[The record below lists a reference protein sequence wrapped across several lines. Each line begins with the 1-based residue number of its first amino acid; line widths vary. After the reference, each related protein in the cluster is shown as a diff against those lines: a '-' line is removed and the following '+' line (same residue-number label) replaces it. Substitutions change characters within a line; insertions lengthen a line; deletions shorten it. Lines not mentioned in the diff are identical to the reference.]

1 MMLGKGVW
9 GSCDQS
15 LGKIVVSVG
24 RLEAGGWRE
33 TELGGEIVSMLRRFP
48 LTQEAGDLCQV
59 LQQERK

>member
-1 MMLGKGVW
+1 MILGKGVW

-33 TELGGEIVSMLRRFP
+33 TELGGEIVSMP
-48 LTQEAGDLCQV
+48 G
-59 LQQERK
+59 